1 MSNLTRLAMCA
12 LLGGCASAP
21 SGSNAG
27 CEPDDGA
34 AGFPGV
40 LLRLGCDERLEP
52 GRAEWQVADGVVT
65 LQFDVAAPQFDAALP
80 GARGGAL
87 VAAWPPLD
95 QPPWLGHQVDGIVV
109 SGDRVSVAFRDPDPD
124 VARVFADPRLAV
136 PVTVVA
142 DHDVRDAI
150 DRDERGIFTRH
161 AASIEYARS
170 MGLPVRLADFDRV
183 YVVALTVTSE
193 AAAVAGLAAALGAD
207 WVRRG
212 PVGTRRRPSRSWDGI
227 SAACQPARR
236 GLPPDSAATDAPGPA
251 GAADGAN
258 PSVSYPEGDLAARQ
272 VAERLAAMALREDA
286 GAVLAELAGARGRLT
301 VRAAPAADLARAPG
315 DVAVVVPV
323 PAGPVH
329 PCSLFAETA
338 RKLAAWGVGD
348 LGSGA
353 AVLMVGEVGAFA
365 IGRSARDLP

>member
-1 MSNLTRLAMCA
+1 MSTLTRLAVCA

-27 CEPDDGA
+27 CEPADGA

-52 GRAEWQVADGVVT
+52 GRAEWQVEDGVVT
-65 LQFDVAAPQFDAALP
+65 LQLDSALP
-80 GARGGAL
+80 GARGGEL
-87 VAAWPPLD
+87 VDAWPSLD
-95 QPPWLGHQVDGIVV
+95 QPPWLGHRVDGIVV
-109 SGDRVSVAFRDPDPD
+109 SGDRVSVAFRDPHPD

-150 DRDERGIFTRH
+150 DRDEGGIFTRH

-170 MGLPVRLADFDRV
+170 VGLPVRLAAFDRV
-183 YVVALTVTSE
+183 YVVVLAETSE
-193 AAAVAGLAAALGAD
+193 VAEANALAAALSED
-207 WVRRG
+207 WVRRA
-212 PVGTRRRPSRSWDGI
+212 PPGTRRLSSRTWDEI
-227 SAACQPARR
+227 SAACLQASGGP
-236 GLPPDSAATDAPGPA
+236 PPDSAAADPPGPA
-251 GAADGAN
+251 GASDGAS

-272 VAERLAAMALREDA
+272 VAERLAAMALRD
-286 GAVLAELAGARGRLT
+286 GAATVLAELTGARGRLT
-301 VRAAPAADLARAPG
+301 VRAAPAADMGRAPG
-315 DVAVVVPV
+315 DVAAVVPV

-329 PCSLFAETA
+329 PCSLFAETM

-348 LGSGA
+348 PGGVA
-353 AVLMVGEVGAFA
+353 AVLMIGEAGAFA
-365 IGRSARDLP
+365 IGRAARDLP

>member
-1 MSNLTRLAMCA
+1 MSNLTRLAVCA

-65 LQFDVAAPQFDAALP
+65 LQFDAASP
-80 GARGGAL
+80 GVRGGEL

-109 SGDRVSVAFRDPDPD
+109 SGDRVSVAFRDPHPD

-170 MGLPVRLADFDRV
+170 VGLPVRLAAFDRV
-183 YVVALTVTSE
+183 YVVALPVTSE
-193 AAAVAGLAAALGAD
+193 AAEATALAAALGAD
-207 WVRRG
+207 WVGRA
-212 PVGTRRRPSRSWDGI
+212 PTETRRRASRSWDEI
-227 SAACQPARR
+227 SAACLQAR
-236 GLPPDSAATDAPGPA
+236 GGPSSDSAAAEVAGPTAAA
-251 GAADGAN
+251 GGTN
-258 PSVSYPEGDLAARQ
+258 PAVSYPEGDLAARQ
-272 VAERLAAMALREDA
+272 VAERLAAMALRDDA
-286 GAVLAELAGARGRLT
+286 ATVLAELTGARGRLT
-301 VRAAPAADLARAPG
+301 VRAAPPADMGRAPG
-315 DVAVVVPV
+315 AVAAVVPV
-323 PAGPVH
+323 PAGPAH

-338 RKLAAWGVGD
+338 RKLAGWGVGVP
-348 LGSGA
+348 GGGA
-353 AVLMVGEVGAFA
+353 TVLVIGEAGAFA
-365 IGRSARDLP
+365 VGRAARDLP

>member
-12 LLGGCASAP
+12 LLGGCASGS
-21 SGSNAG
+21 SGASTG
-27 CEPDDGA
+27 CAPDDGA

-52 GRAEWQVADGVVT
+52 GRAEWQVADGTVT
-65 LQFDVAAPQFDAALP
+65 LQFNAALP
-80 GARGGAL
+80 GARGGEL

-109 SGDRVSVAFRDPDPD
+109 SGDRVSVAFRNPHPD

-150 DRDERGIFTRH
+150 DRDEGGIFTRH

-170 MGLPVRLADFDRV
+170 VGLPVRLAAFDRA
-183 YVVALTVTSE
+183 YLVALALTTE
-193 AAAVAGLAAALGAD
+193 AAEANTLAAALGAD
-207 WVRRG
+207 WVRQAAT
-212 PVGTRRRPSRSWDGI
+212 GTRRPSSRSWDEI
-227 SAACQPARR
+227 SAAC
-236 GLPPDSAATDAPGPA
+236 LPPGRVLIPDPAAAAAPVPA
-251 GAADGAN
+251 GAAEGSN

-272 VAERLAAMALREDA
+272 VAERLAAMALRGDA
-286 GAVLAELAGARGRLT
+286 AAVLAELTGARGRLT
-301 VRAAPAADLARAPG
+301 VRAAPAADPGRAPG

-329 PCSLFAETA
+329 PCSLFADTA
-338 RKLAAWGVGD
+338 RRLAGWGVGD
-348 LGSGA
+348 PGSGA
-353 AVLMVGEVGAFA
+353 AVLVIGEAGAFA
-365 IGRSARDLP
+365 VGRAARELP

>member
-1 MSNLTRLAMCA
+1 MSNLTRLAVCA

-21 SGSNAG
+21 PGSNAG

-40 LLRLGCDERLEP
+40 LLRPGCDERLES
-52 GRAEWQVADGVVT
+52 GRADWQVADGVVT
-65 LQFDVAAPQFDAALP
+65 LQFDAALP
-80 GARGGAL
+80 GARGGEL

-109 SGDRVSVAFRDPDPD
+109 SGDRVSVAFRDPHPD

-136 PVTVVA
+136 PVTVVT

-170 MGLPVRLADFDRV
+170 VGLPVRLAAFDRA
-183 YVVALTVTSE
+183 YLVALAVTSE
-193 AAAVAGLAAALGAD
+193 VAEADKLAAALGAD
-207 WVRRG
+207 WVRRA
-212 PVGTRRRPSRSWDGI
+212 PTGTRRPSSRSWNEI
-227 SAACQPARR
+227 SAACLPAGGGRPR
-236 GLPPDSAATDAPGPA
+236 DSAAADATAPA

-272 VAERLAAMALREDA
+272 IAERLAAMALRGGA
-286 GAVLAELAGARGRLT
+286 AAVLAELTGARGRLT
-301 VRAAPAADLARAPG
+301 VRAAPAADPGRDPG

-338 RKLAAWGVGD
+338 RKLAGWGVGD
-348 LGSGA
+348 PGSGA
-353 AVLMVGEVGAFA
+353 AVLMIGEAGAFA
-365 IGRSARDLP
+365 VGRAARDLP

>member
-1 MSNLTRLAMCA
+1 MSTLTRLAMCA

-34 AGFPGV
+34 AGFPAV

-65 LQFDVAAPQFDAALP
+65 LQFDTASP
-80 GARGGAL
+80 GARGGEL

-109 SGDRVSVAFRDPDPD
+109 SGDRVSVAFRDLHPD

-170 MGLPVRLADFDRV
+170 VGLPVRLAAFDRA
-183 YVVALTVTSE
+183 YLVALAVTAE
-193 AAAVAGLAAALGAD
+193 AAEADALAAALGAD
-207 WVRRG
+207 WVRRA
-212 PVGTRRRPSRSWDGI
+212 PTGTRRTSSRSWDEI
-227 SAACQPARR
+227 SAACLPAGR
-236 GLPPDSAATDAPGPA
+236 GPTPDSADTDAPGLA
-251 GAADGAN
+251 AAADGAN
-258 PSVSYPEGDLAARQ
+258 PAVSYPEGDLAARQ
-272 VAERLAAMALREDA
+272 VAERLAAMALRDGA
-286 GAVLAELAGARGRLT
+286 GTVLAELTGARGRLT
-301 VRAAPAADLARAPG
+301 VRAAPPADMARAPG
-315 DVAVVVPV
+315 DVAAVVPV

-338 RKLAAWGVGD
+338 RTLAGWGVGD
-348 LGSGA
+348 PGGGG
-353 AVLMVGEVGAFA
+353 AVLVIGEAGAFA
-365 IGRSARDLP
+365 IGRAARDLP